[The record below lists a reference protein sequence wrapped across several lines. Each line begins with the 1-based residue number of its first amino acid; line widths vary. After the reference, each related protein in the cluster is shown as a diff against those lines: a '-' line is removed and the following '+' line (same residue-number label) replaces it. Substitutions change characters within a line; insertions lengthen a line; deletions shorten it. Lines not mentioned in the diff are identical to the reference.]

1 MYRTIKEVL
10 YLENIAR
17 ESELEELFKSYQSD
31 SNYIYSRFSG
41 IKSLNILRFRTI
53 RQILKEEV
61 DSGKLINIKLQGH
74 YFQRCLN
81 SAIGNIKTSWNI
93 TMKQVRKKIQN
104 KDLTDIEKHF
114 SMIILKNQNIL
125 YQILVE
131 KSSYKD
137 IIYLKEFNK
146 YKKLYLNCK
155 IRYKYIKTIISRYIR
170 KYKPTISRKKYPN
183 SLKVDNT
190 LYSFN
195 SNKFKIKGLLKGKRI
210 KFSRSS
216 NKIYNSEA
224 TLKINQKQQ
233 IEIHFLKKVK
243 NKISKNHNIIG
254 IDKGYTDLFHSSTG
268 TNNKYGVGF
277 RSKIINKINK
287 DSLKQSNRNYYW
299 SLYYKSMKINNIC
312 KANNILKYNLG
323 YIKRNNFMY
332 KFKEYKKSLIN
343 NAINL
348 MLQKEEPGTIIVED
362 LSWVSKSNKYKYIN
376 KKLRNELSRWDKGY
390 IKERLAFKCYE
401 KGIEIIEV
409 NPAYTSQICHK
420 CNKIGNRN
428 GEVFSCDKC
437 GSYDANYNAA
447 INIKNR
453 INYKNITKYT
463 SAIKVKQIFS

>member
-10 YLENIAR
+10 YLENIKR
-17 ESELEELFKSYQSD
+17 KNELEELFKNYQSD

-53 RQILKEEV
+53 RQILKDEKN
-61 DSGKLINIKLQGH
+61 SGKLINIKLQGH

-81 SAIGNIKTSWNI
+81 DAIGNIKTSWNI
-93 TMKQVRKKIQN
+93 TIKQVRKKIQN

-114 SMIILKNQNIL
+114 SMIILKNQHIL
-125 YQILVE
+125 YQVLVE
-131 KSSYKD
+131 KPSYEK

-146 YKKLYLNCK
+146 YKKLYSNCK
-155 IRYKYIKTIISRYIR
+155 IRYKYIKSIISRYIR
-170 KYKPTISRKKYPN
+170 KYKPTIARKKHPN

-195 SNKFKIKGLLKGKRI
+195 SNKFKIQGLLKGKRI
-210 KFSRSS
+210 EFIRSS
-216 NKIYNSEA
+216 DKLYNSEA
-224 TLKINQKQQ
+224 TLKINKKQQ

-243 NKISKNHNIIG
+243 NKISDNNKIIG

-268 TNNKYGVGF
+268 INNKYGIGF

-287 DSLKQSNRNYYW
+287 DSLKQANRNYYW
-299 SLYYKSMKINNIC
+299 SLYYKNIKNNKVN
-312 KANNILKYNLG
+312 KAQNILKYNLG

-343 NAINL
+343 NAINV
-348 MLQKEEPGTIIVED
+348 MLQKEKPGTVVVED
-362 LSWVSKSNKYKYIN
+362 LSWVSKSKKYIN
-376 KKLRNELSRWDKGY
+376 KKLRNELSKWDKGY
-390 IKERLAFKCYE
+390 IKERLEFKCYE
-401 KGIEIIEV
+401 KEIKVVEV

>member
-1 MYRTIKEVL
+1 MYRTIKEIL
-10 YLENIAR
+10 YLENLGR
-17 ESELEELFKSYQSD
+17 KSELEELFKSYQSD

-41 IKSLNILRFRTI
+41 IKSLNILKFRTI
-53 RQILKEEV
+53 RQILKKEI

-81 SAIGNIKTSWNI
+81 SVIGNIKTSWNI
-93 TMKQVRKKIQN
+93 TIKQVRKKIQN
-104 KDLTDIEKHF
+104 KGLTDIEKHF

-125 YQILVE
+125 YQVLVE
-131 KSSYKD
+131 NPSYED

-146 YKKLYLNCK
+146 YKKLYSNCR
-155 IRYKYIKTIISRYIR
+155 IRYKYIKSIISRYIR
-170 KYKPTISRKKYPN
+170 KYKQTISRKKYPD

-195 SNKFKIKGLLKGKRI
+195 SNKFKIQGLLKSKRI
-210 KFSRSS
+210 EFSRSS
-216 NKIYNSEA
+216 DKLYNSEA
-224 TLKINQKQQ
+224 TLKINKKQQ

-243 NKISKNHNIIG
+243 NKISDNNKIIG

-268 TNNKYGVGF
+268 NNNKYGIGF

-287 DSLKQSNRNYYW
+287 DSLKQANRNYYW
-299 SLYYKSMKINNIC
+299 SLYYKSMKHNDIY
-312 KANNILKYNLG
+312 KAKNILKHNLG

-348 MLQKEEPGTIIVED
+348 MLQKEEPGTIVVED
-362 LSWVSKSNKYKYIN
+362 LSWVSKSKKYIN
-376 KKLRNELSRWDKGY
+376 RKLRNELSQWDKGY
-390 IKERLAFKCYE
+390 IKERLEFKCYE
-401 KGIEIIEV
+401 KGIKIVEV

-420 CNKIGNRN
+420 CNKIGNRK
-428 GEVFSCDKC
+428 GESFSCDEC
-437 GSYDANYNAA
+437 GNYDANYNAA

-453 INYKNITKYT
+453 IDYKNITKYT

>member
-1 MYRTIKEVL
+1 MYRTIKEIL
-10 YLENIAR
+10 YLENLGR
-17 ESELEELFKSYQSD
+17 KSELEELFKNYQSD

-53 RQILKEEV
+53 RQILKEEN

-81 SAIGNIKTSWNI
+81 STIGNIKTSWNI
-93 TMKQVRKKIQN
+93 TIKQVRKKIQN
-104 KDLTDIEKHF
+104 KDLTDMEKHF

-125 YQILVE
+125 YQVLVE
-131 KSSYKD
+131 KPSYED

-146 YKKLYLNCK
+146 YKKLYSNCK
-155 IRYKYIKTIISRYIR
+155 IRYKYIKSIISRYIR
-170 KYKPTISRKKYPN
+170 KYKQTISRKNYPN

-195 SNKFKIKGLLKGKRI
+195 SNKFKIQGLLKGKGI
-210 KFSRSS
+210 EFSRSS
-216 NKIYNSEA
+216 DKLYNSEA
-224 TLKINQKQQ
+224 TLKINKKQQ

-243 NKISKNHNIIG
+243 NKVSDNNKIIG

-268 TNNKYGVGF
+268 TNNKYGIEF

-287 DSLKQSNRNYYW
+287 DSLKQANRNYYW
-299 SLYYKSMKINNIC
+299 SLYYKSMKNKDIC

-343 NAINL
+343 NAINV
-348 MLQKEEPGTIIVED
+348 MLKKEKPGTIVVED
-362 LSWVSKSNKYKYIN
+362 LSWVSKSNKYIN
-376 KKLRNELSRWDKGY
+376 KKLKNELSKWDKGY
-390 IKERLAFKCYE
+390 IKERLEFKCYE
-401 KGIEIIEV
+401 KGIKIIEV

-428 GEVFSCDKC
+428 GEVFSCNKC
-437 GSYDANYNAA
+437 GNYDSNYNAA

>member
-17 ESELEELFKSYQSD
+17 KSELEELFKTYQSD

-41 IKSLNILRFRTI
+41 IKSLNILKFRTI
-53 RQILKEEV
+53 RKILKEETN
-61 DSGKLINIKLQGH
+61 SGKLINIKLQGH

-93 TMKQVRKKIQN
+93 TIKQVRKKIQN
-104 KDLTDIEKHF
+104 KDLTDIEKYF
-114 SMIILKNQNIL
+114 SMIILKNQHIL
-125 YQILVE
+125 YKVLVE
-131 KSSYKD
+131 NPSYEN
-137 IIYLKEFNK
+137 IVHLKEFNK
-146 YKKLYLNCK
+146 YKKLYSNYK
-155 IRYKYIKTIISRYIR
+155 IRYKYIKGIICRYIR
-170 KYKPTISRKKYPN
+170 KYKTTISRKKHPN

-195 SNKFKIKGLLKGKRI
+195 SNKFKIQGLLKGKRI
-210 KFSRSS
+210 EFLRSS
-216 NKIYNSEA
+216 DKLYNSEA
-224 TLKINQKQQ
+224 ILKINKKQQ

-254 IDKGYTDLFHSSTG
+254 VDKGYTDLFHSSTG
-268 TNNKYGVGF
+268 ANNKYGIGY

-299 SLYYKSMKINNIC
+299 SLYYKSMKSNNLC

-348 MLQKEEPGTIIVED
+348 MLQKEKPGTIIVED
-362 LSWVSKSNKYKYIN
+362 LSWVSKSKKYIN

-390 IKERLAFKCYE
+390 IKEILEFKCYE
-401 KGIEIIEV
+401 KGIKIVEV
-409 NPAYTSQICHK
+409 NPAYTSQNCHK
-420 CNKIGNRN
+420 CNQIGNRN
-428 GEVFSCDKC
+428 GEVFSCDEC
-437 GSYDANYNAA
+437 GNYDANYNAA

>member
-17 ESELEELFKSYQSD
+17 KSELEELFKNYQSD

-41 IKSLNILRFRTI
+41 IKSLNILDFRTI
-53 RQILKEEV
+53 RQILKEEK

-81 SAIGNIKTSWNI
+81 SAIGNIKISWNI
-93 TMKQVRKKIQN
+93 TIKKVRKKIQN
-104 KDLTDIEKHF
+104 KNLTDIEKHF

-125 YQILVE
+125 YQVLV
-131 KSSYKD
+131 KNSSYKKL
-137 IIYLKEFNK
+137 IYLKEFNK
-146 YKKLYLNCK
+146 YMKLYSNCK
-155 IRYKYIKTIISRYIR
+155 IRYKYIKSIISRYVR
-170 KYKPTISRKKYPN
+170 KYKPTISRKKHPD

-195 SNKFKIKGLLKGKRI
+195 SNKFKIKSLLKGKRI
-210 KFSRSS
+210 NFLRSS
-216 NKIYNSEA
+216 NQIYNSEA
-224 TLKINQKQQ
+224 TLKINKKQQ
-233 IEIHFLKKVK
+233 IEIYFFKKVK
-243 NKISKNHNIIG
+243 NKISKNHNTIG

-268 TNNKYGVGF
+268 TNNKYGMGF

-287 DSLKQSNRNYYW
+287 DSLKQANRNYYW
-299 SLYYKSMKINNIC
+299 SLYYKSMKNNDIC

-323 YIKRNNFMY
+323 YIKRNNFIY

-343 NAINL
+343 NAINI
-348 MLQKEEPGTIIVED
+348 MLQKEKPGTIIVED
-362 LSWVSKSNKYKYIN
+362 LSWVSKSKKYIN

-390 IKERLAFKCYE
+390 IRERLEFKCYE
-401 KGIEIIEV
+401 KGINIIEV

-428 GEVFSCDKC
+428 GEVFSCDEC
-437 GSYDANYNAA
+437 GNYDANYNAA

-463 SAIKVKQIFS
+463 SAIKVKQVFS

>member
-17 ESELEELFKSYQSD
+17 KSELEELFKNYQSD

-41 IKSLNILRFRTI
+41 IKSLNILDFRTI
-53 RQILKEEV
+53 RQILKEEK

-81 SAIGNIKTSWNI
+81 SAIGNIKTSWCI
-93 TMKQVRKKIQN
+93 TIKKVRKKIQN
-104 KDLTDIEKHF
+104 KNLTDIEKHF

-125 YQILVE
+125 YQVLVE
-131 KSSYKD
+131 NPSYENL
-137 IIYLKEFNK
+137 IYLKEFNK
-146 YKKLYLNCK
+146 YKKLYSNCK
-155 IRYKYIKTIISRYIR
+155 IRYKYIKSIISRYVR
-170 KYKPTISRKKYPN
+170 KYKPTISRKKHPD
-183 SLKVDNT
+183 SLKVNNA

-195 SNKFKIKGLLKGKRI
+195 SNNKFKIQGLLRGKRI
-210 KFSRSS
+210 EFSRSS
-216 NKIYNSEA
+216 DKLYKSEA
-224 TLKINQKQQ
+224 TLKINKKQQ

-243 NKISKNHNIIG
+243 NKISENNNIIG
-254 IDKGYTDLFHSSTG
+254 IDKGYTDLFHSSTDS
-268 TNNKYGVGF
+268 NNKYGIGF

-299 SLYYKSMKINNIC
+299 SLYYKSMKSNNIC
-312 KANNILKYNLG
+312 KANNILKHNLG

-332 KFKEYKKSLIN
+332 KFKKYKKSLIN

-348 MLQKEEPGTIIVED
+348 MLQKEKPGIIVVED
-362 LSWVSKSNKYKYIN
+362 LSWVSKSNKYIN
-376 KKLRNELSRWDKGY
+376 KKLRNELSKWDKGY
-390 IKERLAFKCYE
+390 IKERLEFKCYE
-401 KGIEIIEV
+401 KGIKIVEV

-428 GEVFSCDKC
+428 GEVFSCDEC

-463 SAIKVKQIFS
+463 SYIKVKQIFS